1 MKKVIT
7 TLFLI
12 MAIFAYSQQQ
22 QLFSNRFP
30 DLTTSDFKPLNLE
43 LANFSRNYE
52 KVFGE
57 YQFMFDSNNFGDK
70 NVYVGYDNKLYYQGR
85 STFIMENPGPHNM
98 NYSWDADYIKGL
110 VSGLK
115 MLFNNEKDYTKSY
128 INYNK

>member
-1 MKKVIT
+1 M
-7 TLFLI
+7 
-12 MAIFAYSQQQ
+12 
-22 QLFSNRFP
+22 P
-30 DLTTSDFKPLNLE
+30 DLATADFKPLNLE
-43 LANFSRNYE
+43 LANFSRNYT

-85 STFIMENPGPHNM
+85 STFIMENPGPHNT

-110 VSGLK
+110 VSGFK

-128 INYNK
+128 SNYNK